1 MTVRRACM
9 ILTVCISP
17 SVDVTIELDSLNI
30 GQVNLVKNKSLSFTG
45 KAINVAIGVSR
56 LGRQSYATGFMYRD
70 DGTQFE
76 HALERENVPFSFVW
90 NEGRVRENYKIIDK
104 RSMLTEINDV
114 GEHVDEEKL
123 AALIEEVRR
132 LSARA
137 DVTVI
142 SGRLPRGVEAS
153 YYRDL
158 VRAVHPNSKKIVDT
172 EGAKL
177 FCALEAGVDLVK
189 PNLQELEN
197 TLGRQL
203 HSREEIL
210 RGCDELIER
219 GAKSVLLSLGK
230 EGAIVTDGRRQYH
243 CRSINVAVNSTVGAG
258 DGMVAAASVKMS
270 EGADLPELLRAG
282 VAAGTATVT
291 TFGKI
296 SFMKEKYEEIYSGLS
311 VSEY

>member
-1 MTVRRACM
+1 M

-17 SVDVTIELDSLNI
+17 SVDVTIEVDSLNI
-30 GQVNLVKNKSLSFTG
+30 GQVNLVKSKSLSFTG

-56 LGRQSYATGFMYRD
+56 LGYSSYATGFMYRD
-70 DGTQFE
+70 DGTQFR

-90 NEGRVRENYKIIDK
+90 NDGRVRENYKIIDK

-114 GEHVDEEKL
+114 GEHVDEDKL
-123 AALIEEVRR
+123 QALVGEVKR
-132 LSARA
+132 LSASA

-142 SGRLPRGVEAS
+142 SGRLPRGVDAT

-158 VRAVHPNSKKIVDT
+158 VGAVDPRSKKIVDT

-177 FCALEAGVDLVK
+177 FCALECGVDLVK
-189 PNLQELEN
+189 PNLQELES

-203 HSREEIL
+203 KSREEIL
-210 RGCDELIER
+210 SGCEELIDR
-219 GAKSVLLSLGK
+219 GAKAVLLSLGK
-230 EGAIVTDGRRQYH
+230 EGAIITDGNRHYH
-243 CRSINVAVNSTVGAG
+243 CKSINVAVNSTVGAG

-270 EGADLPELLRAG
+270 ENADLPEVLRAG
-282 VAAGTATVT
+282 VAAGTATVM

-296 SFMKEKYEEIYSGLS
+296 SFAKEKYNDIYSALTIS
-311 VSEY
+311 KY

>member
-1 MTVRRACM
+1 M

-30 GQVNLVKNKSLSFTG
+30 GQVNLVKEKTLSFTG

-56 LGRQSYATGFMYRD
+56 LGYQSYATGFMYRD
-70 DGTQFE
+70 DGARFE
-76 HALERENVPFSFVW
+76 QALRRENVPFSFVW
-90 NEGRVRENYKIIDK
+90 NDGRVRENYKIIDK

-114 GEHVDEEKL
+114 GEPVENGKLDE
-123 AALIEEVRR
+123 LIDEVKR
-132 LSARA
+132 LSALA

-142 SGRLPRGVEAS
+142 SGRLPRGVEDR

-158 VRAVHPNSKKIVDT
+158 VNAVDPHSMKIVDT

-177 FCALEAGVDLVK
+177 FYALDCGVDLVK
-189 PNLQELEN
+189 PNFQELEN

-203 HSREEIL
+203 RTRDEIL
-210 RGCDELIER
+210 GGCEELIDR
-219 GAKSVLLSLGK
+219 GAKAVLLSLGK
-230 EGAIVTDGRRQYH
+230 DGAVITDGRNHYH
-243 CRSINVAVNSTVGAG
+243 CKSINVAVNSTVGAG
-258 DGMVAAASVKMS
+258 DGMVAAASVQMS
-270 EGADLPELLRAG
+270 RGVGLSEILRAG

-296 SFMKEKYEEIYSGLS
+296 SFIKEKYDEIYSALAIS
-311 VSEY
+311 KY